1 MLGRF
6 LPKTT
11 SFFDYFEQHGAL
23 TIKACEEFLALAK
36 NPAEIVARAKR
47 IKELEHE
54 ADIITHKC
62 IDDLHRTF
70 ITPIDRSDIH
80 TLIKTLD
87 DIVDSVDATAS
98 RMLLYEIDSLLPDTL
113 ELSELLVEAT
123 KAIMDAINSLRHIDH
138 NAALINERCIVI
150 CGVEN
155 KADALLR
162 SALARLFK
170 EEKDAVKVIKW
181 KEIYERL
188 ERATDHCEAVANII
202 QGIAIEAS

>member
-23 TIKACEEFLALAK
+23 TIKACEEFLALIR
-36 NPAEIVARAKR
+36 NPSEIASRAKR
-47 IKELEHE
+47 IKEFEHE

-62 IDDLHRTF
+62 IEDLHRTF

-98 RMLLYEIDSLLPDTL
+98 RMVLYEIDTMPDTQ
-113 ELSELLVEAT
+113 ELSELLLEAA
-123 KAIMDAINSLRHIDH
+123 KAILDAVMSLRHIDH
-138 NAALINERCIVI
+138 NAALINEKCIVI

>member
-23 TIKACEEFLALAK
+23 TIKACEEFLALIR
-36 NPAEIVARAKR
+36 NPSEITARAKR
-47 IKELEHE
+47 IKEFEHE

-62 IDDLHRTF
+62 IEDLHRTF

-98 RMLLYEIDSLLPDTL
+98 RMVLYEIDTMPDTQ
-113 ELSELLVEAT
+113 ELSELLLEAA
-123 KAIMDAINSLRHIDH
+123 KAILDAVGSLRHIDH
-138 NAALINERCIVI
+138 NAALINEKCIVI

>member
-23 TIKACEEFLALAK
+23 TIKACEEFLALIR
-36 NPAEIVARAKR
+36 NPSEITARARR
-47 IKELEHE
+47 IKEFEHE

-62 IDDLHRTF
+62 IEDLHRTF

-98 RMLLYEIDSLLPDTL
+98 RMVLYEIDTMPDTQ
-113 ELSELLVEAT
+113 ELSELLLEAA
-123 KAIMDAINSLRHIDH
+123 KAILDAVKSLRHIDH
-138 NAALINERCIVI
+138 NAALINEKCIVI

>member
-23 TIKACEEFLALAK
+23 TIKACEEFLALIR
-36 NPAEIVARAKR
+36 NPSEIATRAKR
-47 IKELEHE
+47 IKEFEHE

-62 IDDLHRTF
+62 IEDLHRTF

-98 RMLLYEIDSLLPDTL
+98 RMVLYEIDTMPDTQ
-113 ELSELLVEAT
+113 ELSELLLEAA
-123 KAIMDAINSLRHIDH
+123 KAILDAVKSLRHIDH
-138 NAALINERCIVI
+138 NAALINEKCIVI